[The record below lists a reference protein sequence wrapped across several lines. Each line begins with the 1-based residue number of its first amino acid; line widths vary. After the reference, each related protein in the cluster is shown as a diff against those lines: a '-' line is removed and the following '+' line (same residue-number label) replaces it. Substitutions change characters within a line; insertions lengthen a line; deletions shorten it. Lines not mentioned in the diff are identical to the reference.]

1 MRNGAVQ
8 LQKIRGVEIS
18 PAWLMRVYVQQWLSV
33 DVDEVDEVDE
43 VEEVQL
49 KVARCSTP
57 AELLL
62 SHPSSR
68 ILNTKTRE

>member
-33 DVDEVDEVDE
+33 DVDEVDEV
-43 VEEVQL
+43 EEVQL
-49 KVARCSTP
+49 KVAGAP
-57 AELLL
+57 LQ
-62 SHPSSR
+62 
-68 ILNTKTRE
+68 LNYCLVIHRRAS

>member
-33 DVDEVDEVDE
+33 DVDEVDEV
-43 VEEVQL
+43 EEVQL